1 MRRGDVVLVVLP
13 GDYGKPR
20 PAIIVQSDLLN
31 TEDPASYLVCPLTTT
46 LRGQGNVRIRVEPT
60 PHNGLSAPSDA
71 MVDKTSPA
79 PRRRLRNVVG
89 RLDPATMRAVDRALL
104 VVLGLG

>member
-20 PAIIVQSDLLN
+20 PAITVQSDLLN

-46 LRGQGNVRIRVEPT
+46 LPPIS
-60 PHNGLSAPSDA
+60 SAPS
-71 MVDKTSPA
+71 
-79 PRRRLRNVVG
+79 
-89 RLDPATMRAVDRALL
+89 
-104 VVLGLG
+104 